1 MYRLF
6 IDEVG
11 HHNLKAAS
19 DPSEHYLGLTGV
31 IMGLHYANDTF
42 TTLLNT
48 LKLETFNTESVVLHR
63 REILNAKPAP
73 FDVLKDAKCRRRFD
87 DALLTLIDNAEFT
100 AITVVIDKK
109 EHSDRYKVWQHH
121 PYHYCLTTMLE
132 RYVLWLRDRQAVGDV
147 LVESRGKTDNIKLE
161 KAYRFIYEQGTPNVS
176 PIVMRRV
183 LSSKELKL
191 RTKSANVAGLQLADL
206 IANPAWRYLICKARE
221 VPMTASFGSRVVE
234 ILYRTKYRRR
244 GDGKIEGWGTKML
257 P

>member
-1 MYRLF
+1 
-6 IDEVG
+6 
-11 HHNLKAAS
+11 
-19 DPSEHYLGLTGV
+19 
-31 IMGLHYANDTF
+31 MGLQYANKAF
-42 TTLLNT
+42 TALLNT
-48 LKLETFNTESVVLHR
+48 LKLETFHTESVVLHR

-73 FDVLKDAKCRRRFD
+73 FDILKDAERRRRFD
-87 DALLTLIDNAEFT
+87 DALLKLIEETEFT

-132 RYVLWLRDRQAVGDV
+132 RYVLWLRDKQAVGDV
-147 LVESRGKTDNIKLE
+147 LVESRGKADNIRLE
-161 KAYRFIYEQGTPNVS
+161 KAYSFIYEHGTPNVS
-176 PIVMRRV
+176 PATMRRT

-191 RTKSANVAGLQLADL
+191 KTKAANIAALQLADL
-206 IANPAWRYLICKARE
+206 IANPAWRSLICKARE

-244 GDGKIEGWGTKML
+244 ADGKIEGWGTKML